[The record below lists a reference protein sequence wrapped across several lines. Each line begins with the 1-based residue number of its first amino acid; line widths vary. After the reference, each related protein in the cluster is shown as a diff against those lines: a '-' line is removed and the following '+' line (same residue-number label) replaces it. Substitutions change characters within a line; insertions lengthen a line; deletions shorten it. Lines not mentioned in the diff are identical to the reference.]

1 MKRKVYRTLLLLSV
15 AGYGW
20 LGWNLLA
27 SGGHGGL
34 PTVCLFKEVT
44 GLPCPS
50 CGTTRSIELLL
61 HGDLPGAFVTN
72 PLGLLL
78 ALGLFVIP
86 GWIVSDLL
94 RKDDSFYRRYVRV
107 EKILLQNAWVSAS
120 AAAVVLVN
128 WAWNIAKGL

>member
-1 MKRKVYRTLLLLSV
+1 MKRRVYRTLLLLSL

-20 LGWNLLA
+20 LGWNLLDA
-27 SGGHGGL
+27 GRHGSV

-61 HGDLPGAFVTN
+61 QGNLPGALGTN

-78 ALGLFVIP
+78 ALGLLIIP
-86 GWIVSDLL
+86 GWIAVDLF
-94 RKDDSFYRRYVRV
+94 RKDDSFYRRYLLM
-107 EKILLQNAWVSAS
+107 EKLFLQRAWVSVSAS
-120 AAAVVLVN
+120 AIVLIN
-128 WAWNIAKGL
+128 WVWNISKGL